1 MRLYQ
6 RALRCDP
13 NALPIIREI
22 VPLAFNLDRPNEAVR
37 YALKAAELDPSDP
50 LLLRQLGLHL
60 AEAGRF
66 QQALELYTQARS
78 NLPSQPPSPAYILL
92 SMELGRLC
100 FVTDHAQ
107 EAADAFAIVLP
118 AIENPE
124 NFGLNDNQ
132 RKLFVGAEGM
142 RARWN

>member
-66 QQALELYTQARS
+66 PAGARAVHPGPIES
-78 NLPSQPPSPAYILL
+78 SQPAPQPGLYLVVDGAWPTVLRN
-92 SMELGRLC
+92 GPR
-100 FVTDHAQ
+100 A
-107 EAADAFAIVLP
+107 EAAEAFAIVLP
-118 AIENPE
+118 AIENPDK
-124 NFGLNDNQ
+124 FGLNDNQ

-142 RARWN
+142 RRWN